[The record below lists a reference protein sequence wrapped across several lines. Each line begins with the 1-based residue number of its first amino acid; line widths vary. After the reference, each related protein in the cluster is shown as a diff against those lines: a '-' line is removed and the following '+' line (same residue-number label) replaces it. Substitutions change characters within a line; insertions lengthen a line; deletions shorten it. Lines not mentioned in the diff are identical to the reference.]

1 MHKIVGAVVS
11 LNQAVIVVR
20 TPLGSDS
27 EQAITFTMSS
37 NGEDLRGVWST
48 RKGVQESRIAGN
60 KSESLPASSSRS
72 LFYRYS
78 SDPPH
83 PAQGLLICC
92 TEPSCVGSHILCHV
106 EELSGV

>member
-11 LNQAVIVVR
+11 LNQAVMVVR
-20 TPLGSDS
+20 TPLRSDS

-60 KSESLPASSSRS
+60 KSESQPASSSRS
-72 LFYRYS
+72 CFIDTAATHLTQPRGCLS
-78 SDPPH
+78 VVPNPP
-83 PAQGLLICC
+83 AWGLTFCAM
-92 TEPSCVGSHILCHV
+92 
-106 EELSGV
+106 